1 MDYEWL
7 ETEKRKGDLFLLYRS
22 LGWQEVLN
30 LEPSSLD
37 QAMNN
42 SWFVLYVYDQD
53 RLIGTGRVISDG
65 VINAYI
71 CGIGV
76 EAAYRNR
83 GIGTGILNRM
93 VEKCTSKKLH
103 IQLFCEEHLKSYYE
117 TKGFSV
123 FAIGMKRDRG

>member
-7 ETEKRKGDLFLLYRS
+7 EAEKRKGDLFLLYRS
-22 LGWQEVLN
+22 LGWQQVLN

-37 QAMNN
+37 QAMNS
-42 SWFVLYVYDQD
+42 SWFVLYVYVGDH
-53 RLIGTGRVISDG
+53 LIGTGRVISDG

-103 IQLFCEEHLKSYYE
+103 IQLFCEEHLKSYFE
-117 TKGFSV
+117 TKGFRV
-123 FAIGMKRDRG
+123 FAKGMKRDTE